1 MRAYFKV
8 AMGAMLAACG
18 SSTTNPGAA
27 PVDSGARVEG
37 DAGGGVDSGVGTT
50 PTDGGGNPSPDAG
63 PAIDAGPPGTGTATG
78 SANGTPFGNVATALW
93 IGAPDSAATTVV
105 YVFNNPVD
113 CATLGSPGWD
123 GRIKDQTQVLEM
135 KMFGTSPATYKV
147 VTTTTP
153 APGEASV
160 NHTLSSALDG
170 GKSDAGSVETPSKS
184 GTVTLSALTA
194 TKSAS
199 GSFAL
204 VFGANNI
211 SGTYNAVFCA
221 GGRMRTERL
230 TTSAVSQGI
239 V

>member
-1 MRAYFKV
+1 MRAYLKV
-8 AMGAMLAACG
+8 ALGVMLAACG
-18 SSTTNPGAA
+18 SSTTNPGSA
-27 PVDSGARVEG
+27 PVDSGAREG
-37 DAGGGVDSGVGTT
+37 DGGGGADSGVVTT
-50 PTDGGGNPSPDAG
+50 PTDSGGNPG
-63 PAIDAGPPGTGTATG
+63 PAGPPGTGTVTG
-78 SANGTPFGNVATALW
+78 SANGTPFGTVATSLW

-105 YVFNNPVD
+105 YVFSDPVD

-123 GRIKDQTQVLEM
+123 GRIKDRTQVLEM

-147 VTTTTP
+147 VTTATP

-211 SGTYNAVFCA
+211 SGTYSAVFCP
-221 GGRMRTERL
+221 GGVEP
-230 TTSAVSQGI
+230 
-239 V
+239 